1 MARDKYYEARMQGAV
16 WAGNLIKKEGLE
28 AFDRDMR
35 KRNLLKFAITVTEKE
50 MDETYRDMNAL
61 IYHTLITGV
70 LWTLHDMYAF
80 GKKRLKEFKE
90 AFDKTVEDT
99 FDLDYMGEHYVRLE
113 DFAVELNQRYDLG
126 IDIPRVAVVQESYDK
141 RNSNYHMLRTERVIQ
156 ELREAGYPDA
166 AKFLEAKLD

>member
-16 WAGNLIKKEGLE
+16 WAGNKIKTEGME

-70 LWTLHDMYAF
+70 LWTLHDMYTF
-80 GKKRLKEFKE
+80 GKKRLKELGIVNLAAPEEFE
-90 AFDKTVEDT
+90 NV
-99 FDLDYMGEHYVRLE
+99 
-113 DFAVELNQRYDLG
+113 NQRYEFLN
-126 IDIPRVAVVQESYDK
+126 
-141 RNSNYHMLRTERVIQ
+141 NSKQT
-156 ELREAGYPDA
+156 
-166 AKFLEAKLD
+166 LEEKLKAL

>member
-70 LWTLHDMYAF
+70 LWTLHDMYTF

-99 FDLDYMGEHYVRLE
+99 FDLDYMGEHYIRLE

-141 RNSNYHMLRTERVIQ
+141 RNSKYHMLRAERVIQ

>member
-1 MARDKYYEARMQGAV
+1 MARDKFYEARMQGAV
-16 WAGNLIKKEGLE
+16 WAGNKIKTEGME

-70 LWTLHDMYAF
+70 LWTLHDMYTF

-90 AFDKTVEDT
+90 AFDKNVEDT

-141 RNSNYHMLRTERVIQ
+141 RNSNYHMLRTERVIE
-156 ELREAGYPDA
+156 ELKAAGFEDA